1 MSAQGSSLAYALITS
16 CCLLGYPAAADCA
29 RDTLSTAGNAVESLG
44 AVETFG
50 AAPQVSNSGGG
61 PQEDEAIARVQLR
74 SQSGDPDAMN
84 NLGILYARGRGV
96 TKSYVTAVKWFRES
110 ALQGYAPAMVNLG
123 TMYQLGAGAHRSYR
137 RAYAWLRV
145 ALAFGVP
152 EEDHDATV
160 FRLGTIAAR
169 MGSGDAVRAERLA
182 ANIADKIAGK
192 CKKPADQFADLAYP
206 EGRR

>member
-1 MSAQGSSLAYALITS
+1 MSLQGFPLAYALITS
-16 CCLLGYPAAADCA
+16 CCLIGYPAVADCA
-29 RDTLSTAGNAVESLG
+29 RDTLATAGNAGESLG
-44 AVETFG
+44 V
-50 AAPQVSNSGGG
+50 APQPSISVGA

-96 TKSYVTAVKWFRES
+96 TKSYAMAVKWFRES

-123 TMYQLGAGAHRSYR
+123 TMYQLGAGAHRNYR

-182 ANIADKIAGK
+182 ADIADKIAGK
-192 CKKPADQFADLAYP
+192 CKKSADQFADLAYP
-206 EGRR
+206 NGRR